1 VRGIS
6 SASSSVLLKNAFFFC
21 FLWREMAFFF
31 QLGCQHRDQSCS
43 HTLDLSPLPNVM
55 FLGACFG
62 REIWDT
68 ECGIFFA
75 FFISFLACLL
85 MNIGIGSLTIG
96 RRCELQTHTHLAVF
110 L

>member
-1 VRGIS
+1 
-6 SASSSVLLKNAFFFC
+6 
-21 FLWREMAFFF
+21 MAFFF

-68 ECGIFFA
+68 ECGIFS
-75 FFISFLACLL
+75 FFYIFFSFIDEYRYRQLD
-85 MNIGIGSLTIG
+85 NW
-96 RRCELQTHTHLAVF
+96 
-110 L
+110 